1 MRIVVR
7 DPSCSERE
15 CELRNKV
22 ALSAKLILHE
32 TALLVP
38 AARIKPGCNR
48 AAGMKQSHQGRI
60 KMGGKKIPMPGGG
73 GGA

>member
-1 MRIVVR
+1 MRIVVTLLAANASVSYEIR
-7 DPSCSERE
+7 P
-15 CELRNKV
+15 
-22 ALSAKLILHE
+22 ATSAKLLLHE
-32 TALLVP
+32 SALLVP